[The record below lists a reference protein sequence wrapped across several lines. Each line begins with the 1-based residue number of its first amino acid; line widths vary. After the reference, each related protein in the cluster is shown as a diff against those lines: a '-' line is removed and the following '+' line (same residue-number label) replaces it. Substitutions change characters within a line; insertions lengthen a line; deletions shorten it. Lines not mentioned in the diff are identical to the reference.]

1 MFDDYF
7 ALAHQL
13 VSEGRPFAT
22 ASVVRAERPTSARP
36 GDRAIVT
43 ADGVLHGWIGG
54 SCAQPTVVKAALAA
68 IADGRPRLVRLT
80 PDPGAHPAPEG
91 YEELPMTCFSGGTLD
106 VHIEPQHPQPRL
118 VVVGDLP
125 VAQALARLG
134 KAMSWRVLAVVGE
147 GGGEAMAQADGVRSD
162 LSAIAEWA
170 TPWTAIVI
178 ATHGHFDEPAVTA
191 ALHTPA
197 TYVALVA
204 SRKRAAEV
212 AHQVATEGL
221 AAELH
226 RLRSPAGLD
235 IGAQRG
241 DEIALSIVAEIVRE
255 RRAAEVARAVTDP
268 AAESSTAAEAA
279 TDSAPA
285 VAIDPVCGMEV
296 TVIATTPAVDH
307 AGCATTSAAPA
318 VRRSSRESLHS
329 SRARVD
335 RVATQSVVRG
345 CQAPRHARLPVES
358 APEVSPPCAA
368 ISARCSTSS
377 HRRPPTSAATPPSS
391 TSARSA
397 A

>member
-1 MFDDYF
+1 MFDNYF
-7 ALAHQL
+7 ALAHRLQG
-13 VSEGRPFAT
+13 EGRPFAT

-106 VHIEPQHPQPRL
+106 VYIEPQHPQPRL
-118 VVVGDLP
+118 LVVGDLP

-147 GGGEAMAQADGVRSD
+147 GGGEAMAEADEVRTD
-162 LSAIAEWA
+162 LGAIAEWA
-170 TPWTAIVI
+170 TLWTAVVV
-178 ATHGHFDEPAVTA
+178 ATHGHFDEPAVA
-191 ALHTPA
+191 VALRTPA
-197 TYVALVA
+197 PYVALVA

-212 AHQVATEGL
+212 AAYLDAEGL
-221 AAELH
+221 AEERG

-235 IGAQRG
+235 IGARRG

-255 RRAAEVARAVTDP
+255 RRAAEGVQGIVAPAIGTVDARASAEP
-268 AAESSTAAEAA
+268 AT
-279 TDSAPA
+279 A

-296 TVIATTPAVDH
+296 TIAPTTPSADH
-307 AGCATTSAAPA
+307 SGHRVYFCCPGCAATF
-318 VRRSSRESLHS
+318 SREP
-329 SRARVD
+329 ARYL
-335 RVATQSVVRG
+335 G
-345 CQAPRHARLPVES
+345 RLV
-358 APEVSPPCAA
+358 
-368 ISARCSTSS
+368 
-377 HRRPPTSAATPPSS
+377 
-391 TSARSA
+391 
-397 A
+397 